1 MRCYICNRETDNF
14 SRGPDGKFVSIC
26 SSCKSIIRDNTRK
39 NYEDIDKQ
47 DFIDSK
53 LCAMSSM
60 DFLRFVERKSKCHSK
75 KSLKSLQKNTI

>member
-26 SSCKSIIRDNTRK
+26 STCKSIIRDNSGK
-39 NYEDIDKQ
+39 NYEDLDKQ

-60 DFLRFVERKSKCHSK
+60 DFLRFVERKTKCPSK
-75 KSLKSLQKNTI
+75 KSLKNSQKNTI